1 MNGRAAI
8 LQNNADGGFLFA
20 ERSKMSLLK
29 ILKEEKD
36 ARMLFIIFSFLM
48 LFGMGC
54 LLFAIF
60 QGHIIGGL

>member
-1 MNGRAAI
+1 MVGPPSCVKA
-8 LQNNADGGFLFA
+8 GWWFLFT

-36 ARMLFIIFSFLM
+36 ARMLFIIFSLLM
-48 LFGMGC
+48 LFGMAC